1 LQYYYVLRSILHT
14 RPHLRKCLTRCRHCR
29 IFFLTH
35 PRNKGRYDLRCP
47 FGCRQ
52 AHRKISSTKRSVE
65 YYQTEHGIGKRKIQN
80 DRRGKKE
87 RSVDSTDE
95 SSREDNENL
104 PDEETLHY
112 IQTVTSLI
120 EARRVS
126 LYEVLAMLKNRL
138 KQHSMYKHKRFGY
151 AFKYTGGEPP

>member
-1 LQYYYVLRSILHT
+1 MQYYYVLRSILQT
-14 RPHLRKCLTRCRHCR
+14 KPHLRRCLTRCRHCG

-52 AHRKISSTKRSVE
+52 AHRKRSSTKRSVE
-65 YYQTEHGIGKRKIQN
+65 YYQTEEGIIKRKIQN
-80 DRRGKKE
+80 ERRKKE
-87 RSVDSTDE
+87 RFADSNDE
-95 SSREDNENL
+95 PSNEDNAL
-104 PDEETLHY
+104 PDKDTLNY

-126 LYEVLAMLKNRL
+126 LYEVLVMLKRRL
-138 KQHSMYKHKRFGY
+138 KQHSMYRYRRFGY

>member
-1 LQYYYVLRSILHT
+1 
-14 RPHLRKCLTRCRHCR
+14 
-29 IFFLTH
+29 
-35 PRNKGRYDLRCP
+35 LRCP

-52 AHRKISSTKRSVE
+52 AHRKRSSTKRSVE
-65 YYQTEHGIGKRKIQN
+65 YYQTEEGITKRKIQN

-87 RSVDSTDE
+87 RSVDSIDE
-95 SSREDNENL
+95 SSNEDNETL
-104 PDEETLHY
+104 PDKETLHY

-126 LYEVLAMLKNRL
+126 LYEILAMLKNRL
-138 KQHSMYKHKRFGY
+138 KQHSMYKQRRFGY